1 MSESMLTSEAANTSE
16 GQAAS
21 QGAATDA
28 TQGAATGQP
37 QGAEGAAQQQGAE
50 GQTAAE
56 GAKPEG
62 EGADGDAGKTDDK
75 PGAPDVYE
83 FKAPEGKEYDPEA
96 LAKFSDVARKHNLT
110 QEAAQNLLDDLAPVV
125 AERQAEVIKAAQA
138 EWTANAKADKEFG
151 GEKLDANLSVAKKA
165 LEKFGTPEL
174 RTLLN
179 ESGLGNHPEVI
190 RAFYRAGKAISED
203 SVVTSSLGGGLPS
216 NRDAANVLYPS
227 QQK

>member
-16 GQAAS
+16 GQGTS

-50 GQTAAE
+50 GQAQAE
-56 GAKPEG
+56 GAKPAS
-62 EGADGDAGKTDDK
+62 EGAEGDAGDK
-75 PGAPDVYE
+75 PGAPEVYE
-83 FKAPEGKEYDPEA
+83 FKAPEGKEYDPAA

-110 QEAAQNLLDDLAPVV
+110 QDAAQNLLDDLAPVV
-125 AERQAEVIKAAQA
+125 AERQQQAIEAVQA
-138 EWTANAKADKEFG
+138 EWTASAKADKEFG
-151 GEKLDANLSVAKKA
+151 GDSLDANLSVAKKA
-165 LEKFGTPEL
+165 LEKFGSPEL

-179 ESGLGNHPEVI
+179 ESGLGNHPEII
-190 RAFYRAGKAISED
+190 RAFYRAGKSISED
-203 SVVTSSLGGGLPS
+203 SVVTSSIGGGLPS
-216 NRDAANVLYPS
+216 NRGAANVLYPS